1 MSSRIR
7 RLRKYLSLQEEIA
20 RRLNSP
26 IDLDRAALDS
36 EGYAREMME
45 DDENSLI
52 PVGQEMIREV
62 AGYLNEPSMADY
74 AMQAAYR
81 QSMQEKLQEAQ
92 KQGGTVSGPMIASM
106 MQLDR

>member
-7 RLRKYLSLQEEIA
+7 RLREYLALQEEIA
-20 RRLNSP
+20 RRLNRP

-36 EGYAREMME
+36 EGYGQELAEQ
-45 DDENSLI
+45 DENSLI
-52 PVGQEMIREV
+52 PVGPEMIREIT
-62 AGYLNEPSMADY
+62 GYLHEPSVADR

-92 KQGGTVSGPMIASM
+92 KAGGVTSGPMIASM